1 MAPHEREAMKE
12 AMDMLLHRGDMC
24 DWTGTHDRVVI
35 DALRTALAQSEKEW
49 VGLTDDDVMSL
60 LPGAI
65 RLPPGWADT
74 VRAIEAKLKEKN
86 NG

>member
-35 DALRTALAQSEKEW
+35 DALRTALAEPKPPMTHEQW
-49 VGLTDDDVMSL
+49 LDIGLQRGWINRHAFMSQ
-60 LPGAI
+60 AY
-65 RLPPGWADT
+65 T
-74 VRAIEAKLKEKN
+74 EEE
-86 NG
+86 

>member
-35 DALRTALAQSEKEW
+35 DALRTALAEPKPPMTQAQW
-49 VGLTDDDVMSL
+49 LDIGLQRGWINRHAFMSQAYT
-60 LPGAI
+60 G
-65 RLPPGWADT
+65 
-74 VRAIEAKLKEKN
+74 EE
-86 NG
+86 